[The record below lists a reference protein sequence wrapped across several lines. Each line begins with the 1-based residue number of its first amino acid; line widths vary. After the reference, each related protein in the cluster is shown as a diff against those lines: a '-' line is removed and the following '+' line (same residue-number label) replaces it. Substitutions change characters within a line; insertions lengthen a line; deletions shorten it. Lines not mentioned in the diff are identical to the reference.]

1 VQEDVIYRC
10 INPACARP
18 MPRPVNF
25 CPWCGTAQGQ
35 AAARAGVGTG
45 VGTGAGAEAD
55 VHARRPDVAA
65 AVAANAGAAA
75 AAAMSG
81 GLDVPL
87 SEVPVPPQVSPQPA
101 PPAPAPS
108 EPPASPAQPGAATPR
123 KGVTANVRGP
133 GVPPSATDFGRSAS
147 SGGSKAPGASAPDA
161 AAPDAAAPGAAA
173 PHQEVPRPPIPARPP
188 QRRPVQLR
196 WWILALTILAG
207 VWLLARPSPKKI
219 ERQIDHA
226 VSLAK
231 DCKGNEAQAE
241 LISLRGSRATPAQL
255 EQLQKT
261 LNEQSAV
268 CTRRRLRNKAW
279 LEASTAADA
288 ALDAGSSDKART
300 RLQGFIRRWG
310 EDGKTRELKARIDEA
325 AAREKHPL
333 AVPPEQGDV
342 GVGRRADGM

>member
-1 VQEDVIYRC
+1 
-10 INPACARP
+10 
-18 MPRPVNF
+18 MPRRVNF

-35 AAARAGVGTG
+35 AAAHAGAGTG
-45 VGTGAGAEAD
+45 VVAGAEAD

-75 AAAMSG
+75 AAAMAG

-87 SEVPVPPQVSPQPA
+87 SEVPVPPQPVSPA
-101 PPAPAPS
+101 PPPPPPPPPPS
-108 EPPASPAQPGAATPR
+108 EPSAQPNAATPR

-133 GVPPSATDFGRSAS
+133 GIPPSATDFGRSAS
-147 SGGSKAPGASAPDA
+147 AG
-161 AAPDAAAPGAAA
+161 AAPP
-173 PHQEVPRPPIPARPP
+173 PQEVPRPPIPARPP

-196 WWILALTILAG
+196 WWILALAILAG

-226 VSLAK
+226 VALAK
-231 DCKGNEAQAE
+231 ECKGNEAQAE
-241 LISLRGSRATPAQL
+241 LIALRGSRATPAQL

-261 LNEQSAV
+261 LNEQSAI
-268 CTRRRLRNKAW
+268 CTKRRLRNKAW
-279 LEASTAADA
+279 LDTSTAADA

-333 AVPPEQGDV
+333 AVPPEQGEV
-342 GVGRRADGM
+342 GVGRRADGV

>member
-1 VQEDVIYRC
+1 
-10 INPACARP
+10 

-35 AAARAGVGTG
+35 AAARA
-45 VGTGAGAEAD
+45 GTGAGAEAD

-87 SEVPVPPQVSPQPA
+87 SEVPVPPQVPPQPVSPA
-101 PPAPAPS
+101 PP
-108 EPPASPAQPGAATPR
+108 EPPASPAQPGAAMPR

-147 SGGSKAPGASAPDA
+147 SGGSNAPGAA
-161 AAPDAAAPGAAA
+161 ASDAAAPGAATPGAAA
-173 PHQEVPRPPIPARPP
+173 PRQEVPRPPITARPP

-196 WWILALTILAG
+196 WWIVALAVLAA
-207 VWLLARPSPKKI
+207 VWLLAKPSPKKI

-226 VSLAK
+226 VALAK

-261 LNEQSAV
+261 VNEQSAV

-279 LEASTAADA
+279 LEASAAADA

-333 AVPPEQGDV
+333 AVPPEQGEV
-342 GVGRRADGM
+342 GVGRRAEGM